1 MPARRPPVPPAPR
14 RVHRSSS
21 GAGSR
26 SGLGARLRRHGVRV
40 AITVAGFGVVLAGV
54 AMLVLPGP
62 GLVTIAL
69 GFGLLGREYTWA
81 ARIDH
86 AVRRRVAE
94 AGRKV
99 LAARQGDRPTVVTV
113 QPADRPRGV
122 EPAAEAA

>member
-1 MPARRPPVPPAPR
+1 
-14 RVHRSSS
+14 
-21 GAGSR
+21 
-26 SGLGARLRRHGVRV
+26 LGARLRRHGVRV

>member
-1 MPARRPPVPPAPR
+1 MPARRPPVPPAPHVAR
-14 RVHRSSS
+14 RARVPRH
-21 GAGSR
+21 
-26 SGLGARLRRHGVRV
+26 GLGARLRRHGVRV
-40 AITVAGFGVVLAGV
+40 AITVAGFAVVLAGV

-81 ARIDH
+81 ARIDR

-99 LAARQGDRPTVVTV
+99 LAARSGGDRATVVPV
-113 QPADRPRGV
+113 EPADRALDL
-122 EPAAEAA
+122 EPSAEAA

>member
-14 RVHRSSS
+14 R
-21 GAGSR
+21 A
-26 SGLGARLRRHGVRV
+26 LGARLRRHGVRL
-40 AITVAGFGVVLAGV
+40 AITVGGAAVVLAGV
-54 AMLVLPGP
+54 VMLVLPGP

-81 ARIDH
+81 ARIDR

-99 LAARQGDRPTVVTV
+99 LGGRQDGARPPAV
-113 QPADRPRGV
+113 PADLPHRPVGV
-122 EPAAEAA
+122 DPAAEAA

>member
-14 RVHRSSS
+14 R
-21 GAGSR
+21 A
-26 SGLGARLRRHGVRV
+26 LGARLRRHGVRV
-40 AITVAGFGVVLAGV
+40 AITVAGSAVVLAGV
-54 AMLVLPGP
+54 VMLVLPGP

-81 ARIDH
+81 ARIDG

-99 LAARQGDRPTVVTV
+99 LGGRRAAVLPADLPDLPDRPV
-113 QPADRPRGV
+113 RV